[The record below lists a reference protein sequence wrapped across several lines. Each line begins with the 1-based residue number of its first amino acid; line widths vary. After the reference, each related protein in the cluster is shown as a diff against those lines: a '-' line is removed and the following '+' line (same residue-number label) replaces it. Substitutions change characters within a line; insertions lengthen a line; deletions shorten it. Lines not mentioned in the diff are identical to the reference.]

1 MLDGNF
7 WETVKWWQSGDLL
20 ALSLQTLVF
29 FLFVLFFNTAV
40 MGGSCLSRGCVYY
53 SLYLIVSQA
62 PE

>member
-29 FLFVLFFNTAV
+29 KVPLSKCAAGRWGFLTQTHLLNE
-40 MGGSCLSRGCVYY
+40 CDL
-53 SLYLIVSQA
+53 L
-62 PE
+62 